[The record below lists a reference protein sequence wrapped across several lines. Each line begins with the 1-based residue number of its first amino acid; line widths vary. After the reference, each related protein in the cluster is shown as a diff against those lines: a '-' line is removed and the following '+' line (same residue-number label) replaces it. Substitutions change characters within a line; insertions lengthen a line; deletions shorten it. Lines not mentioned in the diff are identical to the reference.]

1 MRTQTV
7 LALAMALLLAGL
19 SSCGGG
25 GGGSNQRAGGVSTAD
40 VAITWRGTAEDVA
53 GYLIHW
59 GTASGSYTHDVDVAD
74 PVADAQGIVTVVI
87 ALPIEDSSTTLYF
100 AMTSYDAAGATSAYS
115 NELSIEVSALD

>member
-1 MRTQTV
+1 
-7 LALAMALLLAGL
+7 MALLLAGL

-53 GYLIHW
+53 GYLVHW
-59 GTASGSYTHDVDVAD
+59 GTASGSYTHDVDVAN

-87 ALPIEDSSTTLYF
+87 ALPIEDGATTYYF
-100 AMTSYDAAGATSAYS
+100 ALSSYDAAGATSAYS
-115 NELSIEVSALD
+115 NELSVEVSALD